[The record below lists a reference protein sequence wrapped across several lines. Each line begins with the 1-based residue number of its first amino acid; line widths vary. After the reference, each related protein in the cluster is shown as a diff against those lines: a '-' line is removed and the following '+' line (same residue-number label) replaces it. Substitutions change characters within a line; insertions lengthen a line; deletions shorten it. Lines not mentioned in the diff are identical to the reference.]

1 MALTFTDEELEQ
13 MSIVAIRNYLN
24 KDFSDQYIKKNF
36 GLAIKRLIN
45 NSKKLEDVKIVAG
58 IKSITEGEQTLSFKT
73 DAEAWVITDD
83 IKLLLPVPYVKMW

>member
-24 KDFSDQYIKKNF
+24 KDFSDQYIKDNF
-36 GLAIKRLIN
+36 GPAIKRLIN
-45 NSKKLEDVKIVAG
+45 NSKKLDDVKIVAG
-58 IKSITEGEQTLSFKT
+58 IKSIIEGEQTLSFKT

>member
-45 NSKKLEDVKIVAG
+45 NSKELEDVKIVAG
-58 IKSITEGEQTLSFKT
+58 IKSITEGEQTLSFKA

>member
-36 GLAIKRLIN
+36 GIAIKTV
-45 NSKKLEDVKIVAG
+45 SY
-58 IKSITEGEQTLSFKT
+58 TH
-73 DAEAWVITDD
+73 
-83 IKLLLPVPYVKMW
+83 LL

>member
-24 KDFSDQYIKKNF
+24 KDFSDQYVKKNF

>member
-24 KDFSDQYIKKNF
+24 KDFSDQYIKDNF
-36 GLAIKRLIN
+36 GPAIKRLIN
-45 NSKKLEDVKIVAG
+45 NSKKLDDVKIVAG

>member
-1 MALTFTDEELEQ
+1 M
-13 MSIVAIRNYLN
+13 
-24 KDFSDQYIKKNF
+24 
-36 GLAIKRLIN
+36 IN

-58 IKSITEGEQTLSFKT
+58 IKSITEGEQTLSFKA